1 MREVEDA
8 VQRAASSVKS
18 ESVTI
23 GELTPDVLVPEF
35 TWEPLFDLPLREAKR
50 QFEREYILE
59 LLMRTRGN
67 ITKAAQLAGIAR
79 QNLHQKLKV
88 YGIRGKEFK

>member
-8 VQRAASSVKS
+8 VERTASPADGEALSVGDLAA
-18 ESVTI
+18 
-23 GELTPDVLVPEF
+23 DVLIPQF

-50 QFEREYILE
+50 QFEKEYILD
-59 LLMRTRGN
+59 LMMRTKGN
-67 ITKAAQLAGIAR
+67 VTKAAQLAGIAR
-79 QNLHQKLKV
+79 QNLHQKLKI